1 MKNFVISLTTA
12 TQRREHITQEFSKQ
26 NIPFEFFDA
35 ITPDTMVQACERL
48 NIDLINNQRLSG
60 GEKGCFLSH
69 VILWQKMLDENL
81 DYIAIFEDDIYLG
94 ENAQVFFND
103 ENWLKNNQIDF
114 IKTETFLQKRKL
126 GSESILL
133 VDNRSAKPLKEYHLG
148 TAGYIIS
155 PTTALSLF
163 NFIKTLDL
171 ANEYF
176 AIDQLM
182 FDRYMQIKDSLPI
195 YQLFP
200 AIVSQ
205 EFILYPSQN
214 AMPSD
219 IKNAREQRVKPKR
232 TLSQK
237 LKGELSNA
245 YRKTFGNLSRELIEF
260 R

>member
-155 PTTALSLF
+155 QKTALSLLKRLIWRM
-163 NFIKTLDL
+163 NILRLTNLCL
-171 ANEYF
+171 
-176 AIDQLM
+176 ID
-182 FDRYMQIKDSLPI
+182 IC
-195 YQLFP
+195 
-200 AIVSQ
+200 
-205 EFILYPSQN
+205 
-214 AMPSD
+214 
-219 IKNAREQRVKPKR
+219 
-232 TLSQK
+232 K
-237 LKGELSNA
+237 LKIVYQFINYFLRLFLKSL
-245 YRKTFGNLSRELIEF
+245 YFIHHKMQCQVI
-260 R
+260 